1 MAKTYIY
8 KNLHK
13 DTWSL
18 MERGIVRAHSDNVVV
33 ENAEFRVR
41 PAGRDKVIRE
51 QRKTVHAFVVGYP
64 VAVED
69 SQVAREAVEG
79 IKLAL
84 GEPVQVSYNP
94 YRGDTFY
101 RKDTEESVVSAEL
114 VELRPDSSVW
124 AWGLKTKAPVVIS
137 F

>member
-1 MAKTYIY
+1 
-8 KNLHK
+8 
-13 DTWSL
+13 

-33 ENAEFRVR
+33 NNAEFRVR
-41 PAGRDKVIRE
+41 PAGRERVLRE

-64 VAVED
+64 VADDVD
-69 SQVAREAVEG
+69 TRASVEG

-101 RKDTEESVVSAEL
+101 RKDTDESVEAAEL
-114 VELRPDSSVW
+114 VELRTDGSVW
-124 AWGLKTKAPVVIS
+124 AWGLVQ
-137 F
+137 

>member
-1 MAKTYIY
+1 
-8 KNLHK
+8 
-13 DTWSL
+13 
-18 MERGIVRAHSDNVVV
+18 MERGIVRAHSDNVIV
-33 ENAEFRVR
+33 ESGEFRVR
-41 PAGRDKVIRE
+41 PAGREKVLRE

-64 VAVED
+64 VAED
-69 SQVAREAVEG
+69 ATTLAAVEG

-101 RKDTEESVVSAEL
+101 RKDTDESVESAEL

-124 AWGLKTKAPVVIS
+124 AWGVKAKAKADIS

>member
-1 MAKTYIY
+1 MAKTYVY

-33 ENAEFRVR
+33 ESAEFRVR
-41 PAGRDKVIRE
+41 PAGREKVLRE

-64 VAVED
+64 IAEDAVTL
-69 SQVAREAVEG
+69 AAVEG

-101 RKDTEESVVSAEL
+101 RKDTDESVESAAL

-124 AWGLKTKAPVVIS
+124 AWGVKAKAKEDIS

>member
-1 MAKTYIY
+1 MAKTYVY

-33 ENAEFRVR
+33 NNAEFRVR
-41 PAGRDKVIRE
+41 PAGRERVLRE

-64 VAVED
+64 VADDVD
-69 SQVAREAVEG
+69 TRASVEG

-101 RKDTEESVVSAEL
+101 RKDTDESVEAAEL
-114 VELRPDSSVW
+114 VELRTDGSVW
-124 AWGLKTKAPVVIS
+124 AWGLVQ
-137 F
+137 

>member
-18 MERGIVRAHSDNVVV
+18 MERGIVRAHSDNVIV
-33 ENAEFRVR
+33 ESGEFRVR
-41 PAGRDKVIRE
+41 PAGREKVLRE

-64 VAVED
+64 VAED
-69 SQVAREAVEG
+69 ATTLAAVEG

-101 RKDTEESVVSAEL
+101 RKDTDESVESAEL

-124 AWGLKTKAPVVIS
+124 AWGVKAKAKAHIS